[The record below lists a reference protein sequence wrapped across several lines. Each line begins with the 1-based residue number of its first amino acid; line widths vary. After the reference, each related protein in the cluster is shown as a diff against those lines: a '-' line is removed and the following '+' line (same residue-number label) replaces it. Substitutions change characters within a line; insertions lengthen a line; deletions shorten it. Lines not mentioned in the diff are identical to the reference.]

1 MGLRLRALLGGE
13 WSRRQKGSC
22 DFWISDVMLYAL
34 HTESSCEQ
42 RVLVGFWCLHQLYM
56 FSLTKARALKSLLGR
71 RVLFERIMLV
81 AY

>member
-1 MGLRLRALLGGE
+1 
-13 WSRRQKGSC
+13 
-22 DFWISDVMLYAL
+22 MLYAL